1 MNRACGICR
10 DERGA
15 TIVEFALLAPLI
27 LGLLLGVVQI
37 SLSAQS
43 YNAMRSIASDTARY
57 AVVELQK
64 ENTTLNDAALKAY
77 AESRASSAL
86 YNLDSGFTA
95 SVANAT
101 NQRVTGATEKTITV
115 TYTAPA
121 VLPFLGWLNPTM
133 TFSRPIFL
141 LQP

>member
-27 LGLLLGVVQI
+27 LGLLLGVVQV

-77 AESRASSAL
+77 AESRASTPVSQ
-86 YNLDSGFTA
+86 S
-95 SVANAT
+95 
-101 NQRVTGATEKTITV
+101 TV
-115 TYTAPA
+115 
-121 VLPFLGWLNPTM
+121 
-133 TFSRPIFL
+133 
-141 LQP
+141 LQSCENYL